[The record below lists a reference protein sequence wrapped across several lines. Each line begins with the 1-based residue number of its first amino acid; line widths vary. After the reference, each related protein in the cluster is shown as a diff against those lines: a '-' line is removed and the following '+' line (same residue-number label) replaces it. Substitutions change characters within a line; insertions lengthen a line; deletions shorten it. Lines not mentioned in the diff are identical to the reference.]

1 MLMKNILESEGSR
14 RKSILSWQDGL
25 GVPSMRY
32 MGSPYMDQI
41 TTLVIISG
49 TRVPFDSICYSLSD
63 LESGYGRERGG
74 CLSYVFVLV
83 GKDTSVS

>member
-1 MLMKNILESEGSR
+1 MRLTGCNFSEVHRVTRYGANQNFGDNLWDTGS
-14 RKSILSWQDGL
+14 
-25 GVPSMRY
+25 V
-32 MGSPYMDQI
+32 
-41 TTLVIISG
+41 LVNMS
-49 TRVPFDSICYSLSD
+49 YSLSD